1 MSIQKIMG
9 KLVTGIVIGIV
20 VSLILS
26 VGAITLN
33 QLSQT
38 PIAEESPETQETIQE
53 GKEGLNILNFFLSLP
68 WDILSIVGAF
78 FYVILKINNPKRR
91 KTRI

>member
-1 MSIQKIMG
+1 MG